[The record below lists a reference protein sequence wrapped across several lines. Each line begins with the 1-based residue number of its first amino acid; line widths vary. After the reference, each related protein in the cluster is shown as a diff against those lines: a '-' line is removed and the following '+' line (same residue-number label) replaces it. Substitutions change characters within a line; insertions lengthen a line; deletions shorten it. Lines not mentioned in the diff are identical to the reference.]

1 MTDLSEIARRYID
14 VWNEREAET
23 RRKAVSGLWGD
34 DGRYTDP
41 LADVTGAAGIDAL
54 IGGVQEQFA
63 GHVFRLG
70 GPVDTHHDIARF
82 TWELVPE
89 GGDGTVDPV
98 VAGFDVIVAGS
109 DGRLRHVYGFL
120 DKVPA

>member
-1 MTDLSEIARRYID
+1 MTDFNQIALRYID
-14 VWNEREAET
+14 AWNEPDAA
-23 RRKAVSGLWGD
+23 RRGKAVADLWGD
-34 DGRYTDP
+34 DGGYTDP
-41 LADVTGAAGIDAL
+41 LADVTGPEAINTL
-54 IGGVQEQFA
+54 IGGVREKFA

-70 GPVDTHHDIARF
+70 GPVDAHHDIARF

-89 GGDGTVDPV
+89 GGEEAAV
-98 VAGFDVIVAGS
+98 VGFDVAVAGA